1 MTTFSSPKTTIFLSL
16 FLVGACTGEEKNND
30 TGEVQ
35 DSGVSVDSA
44 ETGEDTSVAPQDTAE
59 VPQDTAE
66 NSEDSGTEEAIPQE
80 YCANNDP
87 ALADCDPDINYDPW
101 IAGTG
106 EVHYWIREQ
115 KTLVF
120 PFTTDDAP
128 EVWYGYLQLTSP
140 EVARDTGED
149 IFHGW
154 FSETPNG
161 PVIEGEGCE
170 WYTTSAEGYIHW
182 TFKEGDEL
190 ADVCY
195 LGEYPRTMYVNFE
208 TRCYPDLYDGLCD
221 DDNKNKSDR
230 VYQFDV
236 SRRIKTYPD

>member
-1 MTTFSSPKTTIFLSL
+1 MRTFCSRQPTLVFSLLLSS
-16 FLVGACTGEEKNND
+16 ACTGSEKSTD
-30 TGEVQ
+30 TSSVQ
-35 DSGVSVDSA
+35 DSAVTSDMPTDSGEPSE
-44 ETGEDTSVAPQDTAE
+44 ETAVENDEDTSTAE
-59 VPQDTAE
+59 TL
-66 NSEDSGTEEAIPQE
+66 PQE
-80 YCANNDP
+80 YCANNDS
-87 ALADCDPDINYDPW
+87 ALADCDPDVNYDPW

-106 EVHYWIREQ
+106 EVHYWIRDK

-120 PFTTDDAP
+120 PFTADDAP

-170 WYTTSAEGYIHW
+170 WYTTSAEGYIYW

-190 ADVCY
+190 ADVCH
-195 LGEYPRTMYVNFE
+195 LGDYPRTMYVNFE

-221 DDNKNKSDR
+221 DENKNKSDR

-236 SRRIKTYPD
+236 SRRIKIYPE